1 MTRSLLFALLAS
13 GLIVFGSPYVGE
25 IRGALQSSFPG
36 YYRWIVGGVVALA
49 GVVALGTASLS
60 LRRRKREARLS
71 ATAAG
76 PKPWVRDVLVLMAIT
91 IGATY
96 ARAVNTGNPD
106 VDLVEAFHFVEYGV
120 VTWLFYRVWR
130 RRPDVSAIVLTV
142 CAALAV
148 GIADEWV
155 QWLVPGRVGEIH
167 DVLLNAVAIIC
178 GLLVSM
184 AIDPPAALS
193 WPRLRSPRLA
203 LGLVIGGLLTAVGG
217 FVDQVHLGY
226 EINDGSSP
234 LFRSQHD
241 VTALARA
248 AEERA
253 VRWQTSPPAER
264 GFTREDHYLSE
275 GLWHVQRRNLSITAR
290 DWWSAWNENVILERF
305 YAPVLDRGFRWAD
318 GRRDQIDRSARA
330 TPHGAYRSSA
340 APYPIYLI
348 RRSIFWPVT
357 LLLVAA
363 IVGAARRSGATASVP
378 V

>member
-25 IRGALQSSFPG
+25 VLGALRSSFPE
-36 YYRWIVGGVVALA
+36 YYRWIVGGAVALA
-49 GVVALGTASLS
+49 AGVALGAASLS
-60 LRRRKREARLS
+60 LRRRKREARPS
-71 ATAAG
+71 ATATG
-76 PKPWVRDVLVLMAIT
+76 PKPWVRDALVLMAIA

-96 ARAVNTGNPD
+96 ARAVSTGNPD

-155 QWLVPGRVGEIH
+155 QWFVPGRVGEIH
-167 DVLLNAVAIIC
+167 DVLLNAVAIVC

-184 AIDPPAALS
+184 AIDPPVARS
-193 WPRLRSPRLA
+193 WPRHRSARLA
-203 LGLVIGGLLTAVGG
+203 MGLTLGCVLIAGAGL
-217 FVDQVHLGY
+217 FDQVHLGY
-226 EINDGSSP
+226 EINDGSS
-234 LFRSQHD
+234 LSFRSHYD
-241 VTALARA
+241 VNALAGA

-253 VRWQTSPPAER
+253 VRWQTSPPPER

-275 GLWHVQRRNLSITAR
+275 GQWHVQRRTLSITAR

-305 YAPVLDRGFRWAD
+305 YAPVLGRGIRWAD
-318 GRRDQIDRSARA
+318 GQRDQIDRSAHE
-330 TPHGAYRSSA
+330 TPHGAYRSAA

-348 RRSIFWPVT
+348 RRSIFWPAT

-363 IVGAARRSGATASVP
+363 IVGAARRSGASAAAP

>member
-1 MTRSLLFALLAS
+1 MLLPLIAS
-13 GLIVFGSPYVGE
+13 ALIVFGSPYVGE
-25 IRGALQSSFPG
+25 IRGALQSSFPE
-36 YYRWIVGGVVALA
+36 YYRWIVGGAVAIA
-49 GVVALGTASLS
+49 AVVALGTASLS
-60 LRRRKREARLS
+60 LRRRKRDARLS

-76 PKPWVRDVLVLMAIT
+76 PKPWVRDALVLMAIA
-91 IGATY
+91 IGVTY
-96 ARAVNTGNPD
+96 ARAVSTGNSD

-130 RRPDVSAIVLTV
+130 RRPDGSGIVLTV

-155 QWLVPGRVGEIH
+155 QWFVPGRVGEIH
-167 DVLLNAVAIIC
+167 DVLLNAVAIVC

-184 AIDPPAALS
+184 AIDPPVTLS
-193 WPRLRSPRLA
+193 WPRLRSARFA
-203 LGLVIGGLLTAVGG
+203 MGLVIGGLLTAVAG

-234 LFRSQHD
+234 LFRSQFD
-241 VTALARA
+241 VTALAGA
-248 AEERA
+248 ANERA

-275 GLWHVQRRNLSITAR
+275 GRWHVQRRNLSITAR

-305 YAPVLDRGFRWAD
+305 YAPVLDRGSRWSD
-318 GRRDQIDRSARA
+318 GERDQIDRSAHETARE
-330 TPHGAYRSSA
+330 AYRSAA

-363 IVGAARRSGATASVP
+363 IVDAARRSGAPASVS